1 VITKRV
7 GELELSE
14 LVKVE
19 NLVISYDTKKKPAV
33 DGISFSVPAGQVFG
47 LLGSNGA
54 GKTSTMRAIAGVM
67 PPKSGLIEVN
77 GYDLGDNVESDLAR
91 TVLGYCPDTAGLIRQ
106 ATTREHIGLTLG
118 LRNQL
123 SSWPYALELVKK
135 FDLELVLD
143 NETTGFSHG
152 MSRRLSVLLAV
163 LAAKKVLILDEPF
176 DGVDPLGVEATID
189 LIRTAKESG
198 LAVIVST
205 HLLSLLSQ
213 VSDRV
218 CVMIDGKFVD
228 DTDAK
233 DFKGDLGQERYTS
246 LLRAN

>member
-1 VITKRV
+1 MN
-7 GELELSE
+7 E
-14 LVKVE
+14 LVKIE
-19 NLVISYDTKKKPAV
+19 NLVISYDSKKKPAV

-67 PPKSGLIEVN
+67 PPHSGLIEVG
-77 GYDLGDNVESDLAR
+77 GYNIGDITQSDYAR
-91 TVLGYCPDTAGLIRQ
+91 TILGYCPDTAGLIRQ

-118 LRNQL
+118 LRDQL
-123 SSWPYALELVKK
+123 SSWPYALELVQK
-135 FDLELVLD
+135 FDLEAVLD

-176 DGVDPLGVEATID
+176 DGVDPLGVAATID
-189 LIRTAKESG
+189 LIRIAKESG
-198 LAVIVST
+198 LAIIVST
-205 HLLSLLSQ
+205 HLLSLLSE
-213 VSDRV
+213 VSDRI
-218 CVMIDGKFVD
+218 CVMIAGKLVD

-233 DFKGDLGQERYTS
+233 NFQGDLGVKRYS
-246 LLRAN
+246 DLLEAN